1 MLISSGLV
9 RAPATHV
16 LVPDSQPQPATC
28 EQSRPQ
34 VKAPQ
39 FGPLCDAVGAEAG
52 SLQTPINIS
61 EPVVRPPEIQAFL
74 FLLQPHVVS
83 EAQSW
88 PQVNREQPA
97 VGEGVGAGVGAEPAQ
112 VPISIS
118 APVVRPPETQ
128 ASRFLLQ
135 PQPRDASDAQS
146 RPHSAAAQPA
156 VGEGEGKDVAGIKV
170 RIGVGIGVGSGV
182 LGSDVLGIGDGIG
195 VGSGVVGVT
204 DGIRVGSDVLGSEVV
219 GKSVGALVGHIAC
232 ENTGIGFVH
241 VPLPMTMDELLT
253 STASSAH
260 MSS

>member
-39 FGPLCDAVGAEAG
+39 FGPLCGAVGAEVG

-61 EPVVRPPEIQAFL
+61 EPVVRPPETQASR

-83 EAQSW
+83 VAQSR

-97 VGEGVGAGVGAEPAQ
+97 AGEGVGAELDAEPAH
-112 VPISIS
+112 VPIAIS
-118 APVVRPPETQ
+118 ELVVRPPETQ

-135 PQPRDASDAQS
+135 PQP
-146 RPHSAAAQPA
+146 
-156 VGEGEGKDVAGIKV
+156 
-170 RIGVGIGVGSGV
+170 
-182 LGSDVLGIGDGIG
+182 
-195 VGSGVVGVT
+195 
-204 DGIRVGSDVLGSEVV
+204 
-219 GKSVGALVGHIAC
+219 
-232 ENTGIGFVH
+232 
-241 VPLPMTMDELLT
+241 
-253 STASSAH
+253 
-260 MSS
+260 